1 LQEKVT
7 KMLDECTPWPEALAA
22 AYREGGYWKGHD
34 LNSLL
39 SQKWPEREAIVS
51 GTQRWTYG
59 ELNRAAARL
68 AAGLAALG
76 IQPNHR
82 VVVQLPNVPELVLVC
97 FALFRI
103 GALPVFALPAHR
115 ASEITHLCEIS
126 EAVAYVA
133 PRALGR
139 FDFAAMATQVRA
151 AVPSLRSVLLTDGGG
166 DRGAVIDADSGVRV
180 DAEPVAPNP
189 VRPEDV
195 ALFLLSGGTTG
206 LPKLIPRTHDDYSYN
221 VRASAEVC
229 GFSPE
234 DTYLA
239 VLPIAH
245 NFALGCPGVLGVLNL
260 GGRVVMAESGSP
272 DEAFALIERERVTV
286 TALVPPLAMLWLE
299 AAGQTKYDLSSL
311 RLLQVGGAK
320 FNVEPAKRVRSSLGC
335 TLQQVFGMAEGL
347 LNFTRLDDSE
357 ELIVSTQGKPLSPA
371 DELRIVNEDGV
382 DVPPGEVGHLLT
394 RGPYTLRG
402 YYRAAA
408 HNATAFTTDGFFLTG
423 DLVRQLPSGHLVVE
437 GRIKDQINRGGDKIS
452 AAEVEGHLLAH
463 PNVQDVALVPIPDAI
478 LGERTCAVVVPRGE
492 APKLSA
498 LNSFLRGRGL
508 AGYKL
513 PDRVEIVESFPRTS
527 VGKISKRALAAM
539 LADSKATRHLS

>member
-1 LQEKVT
+1 
-7 KMLDECTPWPEALAA
+7 MLDGCTPWPEALGTS
-22 AYREGGYWKGHD
+22 YREAGYWTGHEAS
-34 LNSLL
+34 SLL
-39 SQKWPEREAIVS
+39 SQRWPEREAIVF

-59 ELNRAAARL
+59 ELEQATARL
-68 AAGLAALG
+68 AAGMVALG
-76 IQPNHR
+76 LQRHDR
-82 VVVQLPNVPELVLVC
+82 VVVQLPNVPEFVLVC

-115 ASEITHLCEIS
+115 ASEITHLCS
-126 EAVAYVA
+126 MSRAVAYVA

-139 FDFAAMATQVRA
+139 FDFAAMAEQVRA
-151 AVPSLRSVLLTDGGG
+151 SVPSLRRALLVGGTVE
-166 DRGAVIDADSGVRV
+166 RGAIIDADSGLRV
-180 DAEPVAPNP
+180 DAEPAPSSP
-189 VRPEDV
+189 VNPEDV

-206 LPKLIPRTHDDYSYN
+206 LPKLIPRTHDDYVYN

-229 GFSPE
+229 GITGD

-239 VLPIAH
+239 VLPVGH
-245 NFALGCPGVLGVLNL
+245 NFALGCPGVLGLLNL

-272 DEAFALIERERVTV
+272 DEAFALIEQERVTV
-286 TALVPPLAMLWLE
+286 TAVVPPLAMLWLD
-299 AAGQTKYDLSSL
+299 AVAQSKHDLSSL

-347 LNFTRLDDSE
+347 LNFTRLDDSD
-357 ELIVSTQGKPLSPA
+357 ELIVSTQGRPLSPA
-371 DELRIVNEDGV
+371 DELRIVDEHGV
-382 DVPPGEVGHLLT
+382 ETPPGEVGHLLT

-402 YYRAAA
+402 YYRAAE
-408 HNATAFTTDGFFLTG
+408 HNATAFTADGFFLTG
-423 DLVRQLPSGHLVVE
+423 DLVRQLPSGHLIVE

-478 LGERTCAVVVPRGE
+478 LGERTCAVVVPRGD

-498 LNSFLRGRGL
+498 LNAFLRARGL
-508 AGYKL
+508 AAYKL
-513 PDRVEIVESFPRTS
+513 PDKIEIVATFPRTS
-527 VGKISKRALAAM
+527 VGKVSKRALAAM
-539 LADSKATRHLS
+539 LTAPETKPRRNAV